1 MRELELIGIDDD
13 GKSLR
18 LTWDDA
24 PGWLLQGEIVPDHW
38 ADIASY
44 SEQLPVRA
52 LPFAQWLLQRSR
64 LHWDIIEE
72 AVEALRSAHP
82 ERFNDPFLGDSED
95 VTAVHSTQRD
105 P

>member
-24 PGWLLQGEIVPDHW
+24 PGWLLQREIVPDKW
-38 ADIASY
+38 TDIASY
-44 SEQLPVRA
+44 SEQPPVRV
-52 LPFAQWLLQRSR
+52 LPFAQWLLERSQ

-72 AVEALRSAHP
+72 AVEALRNTHP
-82 ERFNDPFLGDSED
+82 ERFNDPYLGDSEN
-95 VTAVHSTQRD
+95 VAAIHWTQRD
-105 P
+105 R